1 VKEGGR
7 TRLRESRRAASATG
21 GFIIA
26 LLVAAVLCAMMIPTV
41 TQNLTSSQLNIT
53 GAPASVVDTLPT
65 IFAIMII
72 VILVVGMLAVFR

>member
-1 VKEGGR
+1 
-7 TRLRESRRAASATG
+7 
-21 GFIIA
+21 
-26 LLVAAVLCAMMIPTV
+26 MMIPTV

-72 VILVVGMLAVFR
+72 VIIIVGMLVVLK